1 MDVYLKKS
9 CLQNIYSV
17 RLFTEYL
24 FRQQLIFFRQSK
36 PPVGQ
41 TPGRGFTIYFRVCS
55 KHKLFSNGNSLR
67 FCRPINRRA

>member
-17 RLFTEYL
+17 NSFFSDKVNPLSDKRLTGGLLFIYL
-24 FRQQLIFFRQSK
+24 
-36 PPVGQ
+36 
-41 TPGRGFTIYFRVCS
+41 RVCS